1 MNLSHTFYPF
11 TFLLLYLFTV
21 LLSCLFTFKYRVP
34 AEHYDLGHE
43 IIEQPGYEQGGKVAP
58 DDTPTKQPLEKEKEQ
73 HLDKEAEGRRQV
85 EDNETPAK
93 VACATVVDAAFP
105 YPAIRTE
112 EIAEHGELERDD
124 RRNDILPP
132 VRVEYERGTQPQHK
146 RVDARAEEAAHY
158 ELCISF

>member
-105 YPAIRTE
+105 YPAIRTK
-112 EIAEHGELERDD
+112 EIAEDGKLKRDD
-124 RRNDILPP
+124 RRNDILP
-132 VRVEYERGTQPQHK
+132 
-146 RVDARAEEAAHY
+146 
-158 ELCISF
+158 